1 MSKKISKLAKH
12 YEVVHGRKFRLKQ
25 VDPGDTGKFKSE
37 KEAAGDLAQGCEQL
51 CQLQEKLYAQA
62 EWSLLLVFQAMDAG
76 GKDGTIKHVL
86 SGVNPQGCEVTN
98 FRAPSEKELK
108 HDFLWRASLALPE
121 RGRIGIF
128 NRSYYE
134 EVIVVRVHP
143 DYLKNQKLPEELVTK
158 KIWDERYECINDFE
172 TYLGRN
178 GIVVLK
184 FFLHISPEEQKRRI
198 LERLN
203 DDEKNWKFE
212 ASDVEE
218 RKLWPRYQKA
228 FEEMVQATATKQAPW
243 HVIPA
248 DNKWFARLVVSSI
261 IVDKLKSLDLHLPE
275 LDAKKKAE
283 MKKARADLARGVRKR

>member
-1 MSKKISKLAKH
+1 MAKNKLARQ
-12 YEVVHGRKFRLKQ
+12 YQVTHGKDFRLKQ
-25 VDPGDTGKFKSE
+25 IDPGDTGKFKSE
-37 KEAAGDLAQGCEQL
+37 KEAEGELRKGCDQL
-51 CQLQEKLYAQA
+51 CKLQEKLYAQA

-86 SGVNPQGCEVTN
+86 SGVNPQGCEVTS
-98 FRAPSEKELK
+98 FRAPSEKERK

-143 DYLKNQKLPEELVTK
+143 DYLDNQNLPKERRTK
-158 KIWDERYECINDFE
+158 KIWDERYRSINDFE
-172 TYLGRN
+172 SHLTRN
-178 GIVVLK
+178 GTVVLK
-184 FFLHISPEEQKRRI
+184 FLLQISPEEQKRRI

-203 DDEKNWKFE
+203 DDTKNWKFE
-212 ASDVEE
+212 KSDVEE

-228 FEEMVQATATKQAPW
+228 FEEMVRATATPAAPW

-248 DNKWFARLVVSSI
+248 DNKWFARLVVSSV
-261 IVDKLKSLDLHLPE
+261 IVDQLQALHLHLPE
-275 LDAKKKAE
+275 LDAEKKAE
-283 MKKARADLARGVRKR
+283 MKKARAELKRS